1 MNGFYMK
8 KDGEETNVSLF
19 VSTLIKLSAKTI
31 PYLSLK
37 EFEEVLET
45 LSDEEL
51 ETAEEFLKE
60 LDNEARQNRKTNEHN
75 ERKYR

>member
-8 KDGEETNVSLF
+8 EDGEETNVSLF
-19 VSTLIKLSAKTI
+19 VGTLIKLSAKTI

-60 LDNEARQNRKTNEHN
+60 LDNEAR
-75 ERKYR
+75 

>member
-60 LDNEARQNRKTNEHN
+60 LDNEARQIRKTNEHN
-75 ERKYR
+75 ERK

>member
-37 EFEEVLET
+37 EFEEVLDA

-60 LDNEARQNRKTNEHN
+60 LDNEARQRRKTNEHN
-75 ERKYR
+75 ERK

>member
-37 EFEEVLET
+37 EFEKVLET

-60 LDNEARQNRKTNEHN
+60 LDNEARQHRKTNEHN
-75 ERKYR
+75 ERK

>member
-60 LDNEARQNRKTNEHN
+60 LDNKAR
-75 ERKYR
+75 

>member
-19 VSTLIKLSAKTI
+19 VSTLIKLTAKTI

-37 EFEEVLET
+37 EFEEVLEA

-60 LDNEARQNRKTNEHN
+60 LDNEVRQHRKTNEHN
-75 ERKYR
+75 ERK

>member
-60 LDNEARQNRKTNEHN
+60 LDNKARQHRKTNEHN
-75 ERKYR
+75 ERK